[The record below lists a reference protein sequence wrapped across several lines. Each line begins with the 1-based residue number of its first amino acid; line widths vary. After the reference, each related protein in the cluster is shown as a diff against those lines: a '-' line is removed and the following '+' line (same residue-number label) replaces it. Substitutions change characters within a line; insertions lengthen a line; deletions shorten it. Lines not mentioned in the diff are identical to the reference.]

1 MSREDTKK
9 MEFGLNL
16 FSIRS
21 LIGTEEKF
29 LDTAKKLKDMGYSF
43 IQFSGCPYNADMI
56 SRVSTQSGLPVVLT
70 HVPMDRILNDTD
82 ALMEEHLK
90 FGCRNIGLGMMDLKI
105 ITNETVCKETVE
117 KLDRAAERMERN
129 GFKFFYHN
137 HHFEFYKHNGQT
149 VFDYMIDNAKH
160 ISFTL
165 DTYWVQYGGYDLL
178 SLIQRLDGRIDCV
191 HLKDYRIEAIV
202 KENESIEL
210 VPRFAPVGDGNLDFK
225 SIIPKMKQSGAKY
238 FLVEQDNASDM
249 AAPLSQV
256 ERSIK
261 YLKKEF

>member
-1 MSREDTKK
+1 

-29 LDTAKKLKDMGYSF
+29 LETAKKLKDMGYSF
-43 IQFSGCPYNADMI
+43 MQFSGCPYNADMI
-56 SRVSTQSGLPVVLT
+56 TRVSTQSGLPVVLT

-90 FGCRNIGLGMMDLKI
+90 FNCRSIGLGMMDLRI
-105 ITNETVCKETVE
+105 IADEKACKETVE
-117 KLDRAAERMERN
+117 KLDRAAERMQN
-129 GFKFFYHN
+129 SGFEFFYHN
-137 HHFEFYKHNGQT
+137 HHFEFYKHGGKT

-160 ISFTL
+160 INFTL
-165 DTYWVQYGGYDLL
+165 DTYWVQYGGCDLL
-178 SLIQRLDGRIDCV
+178 SLIQRLNGRIGCV
-191 HLKDYRIEAIV
+191 HLKDYRIEAIA
-202 KENESIEL
+202 KDEQRLEL

-225 SIIPKMKQSGAKY
+225 SIVEKMKQSGAKY

-249 AAPLSQV
+249 ADPLAQV